1 MPNAPQSPVPRGRRI
16 PLSYFWL
23 DWRISFFLVAVCVL
37 VVGVATVAIWGR
49 PAVVPSVA
57 GSSPA
62 IHRERGQFYEGL
74 GRIDEAIREY
84 QAALRLSPGDPALHR
99 VLALLF
105 EKKGGFT
112 EAITAYERY
121 LELEPDAADRS
132 TIRARIEHLRQG
144 H

>member
-57 GSSPA
+57 RSSPA
-62 IHRERGQFYEGL
+62 LHREKAQFYVGL
-74 GRIDEAIREY
+74 GKLEEAIREY
-84 QAALRLSPGDPALHR
+84 QAALRLSAGDPALHKG
-99 VLALLF
+99 LALLF

-112 EAITAYERY
+112 EAIAAYERY

>member
-23 DWRISFFLVAVCVL
+23 DWRISIFLVAVCVL

-57 GSSPA
+57 RSSPA
-62 IHRERGQFYEGL
+62 LHREKAQFYVGL
-74 GRIDEAIREY
+74 GKLEEAIREY
-84 QAALRLSPGDPALHR
+84 QAALRLSAGDPALHKG
-99 VLALLF
+99 LALLF

-112 EAITAYERY
+112 EAIAAYERY

-132 TIRARIEHLRQG
+132 IIQTRIEQLRQR